1 MSENNVVSRYTT
13 AARINHWITAVSLI
27 LLALSGMALFHP
39 SLFFLTHL
47 FGGGQMT
54 RAVHPWIG
62 VVLFFSFL
70 GLFFRFFAL
79 NLWNRDDTV
88 WMKNLGAVINDR
100 EEGMPELG
108 KYNAGQK
115 LVFWGQ
121 SILILLLFG
130 SGLVLWD
137 VYFEAYTY
145 DRPEAAV
152 GGRPCAVRDRRHPDL
167 DRPRLRRDLGQ
178 GHLARHDPRL
188 GHPRLELEA
197 PSQVVPPGSRQAL
210 SNLPDNTVGAFAESD
225 PVRLPDLVTVF
236 ARRAER
242 LAALAPGHELEG
254 FLRMIAALVL
264 AQHDALS
271 GPAAGNVA
279 RSDEGRAARSPVLQ
293 ARRELARGAGAHPR
307 AHRRHW
313 PARGRPAGPHGACRG
328 LGRRSRGAGRPLPAR
343 RREAR
348 PGRRDGVRGGSLA
361 GRLDAHGRPPR
372 CGRARSGR
380 FRPVPGLR
388 LAAGR
393 RPGGA
398 GRHQVR
404 PSPSALLALRHGL
417 ALRADALRALRQHR
431 QDLVPPVRRHVVSQ
445 GRVLRGLPGL
455 FEGVLHR
462 ERAHAGAAGRRS
474 RARWGSMC
482 WWARRALPAWPI
494 RLSWESWASPTET
507 IDTNVRR
514 CGNARYVQAGY
525 KTRAA
530 HGRGPGCR

>member
-39 SLFFLTHL
+39 SLYFLTNL

-137 VYFEAYTY
+137 VYFEAYTSIDQKRLSAVVHALCAIGAILIWIVHVY
-145 DRPEAAV
+145 AAIWV
-152 GGRPCAVRDRRHPDL
+152 KGT
-167 DRPRLRRDLGQ
+167 
-178 GHLARHDPRL
+178 LARHDARL

-210 SNLPDNTVGAFAESD
+210 SNLPDNTVGV
-225 PVRLPDLVTVF
+225 VRRERPRQA
-236 ARRAER
+236 ARSRHGLRQAR
-242 LAALAPGHELEG
+242 GAARGRSRTGHELEG
-254 FLRMIAALVL
+254 FLRMIAALVA
-264 AQHDALS
+264 AQHEAL
-271 GPAAGNVA
+271 AGLPPGRCPVPTPRA
-279 RSDEGRAARSPVLQ
+279 RRSIPPVQ

-307 AHRRHW
+307 AHRRHR
-313 PARGRPAGPHGACRG
+313 PARARPAGPHGARRG
-328 LGRRSRGAGRPLPAR
+328 LGPAISRR
-343 RREAR
+343 
-348 PGRRDGVRGGSLA
+348 
-361 GRLDAHGRPPR
+361 
-372 CGRARSGR
+372 
-380 FRPVPGLR
+380 
-388 LAAGR
+388 
-393 RPGGA
+393 
-398 GRHQVR
+398 
-404 PSPSALLALRHGL
+404 
-417 ALRADALRALRQHR
+417 
-431 QDLVPPVRRHVVSQ
+431 
-445 GRVLRGLPGL
+445 
-455 FEGVLHR
+455 
-462 ERAHAGAAGRRS
+462 
-474 RARWGSMC
+474 
-482 WWARRALPAWPI
+482 WPT
-494 RLSWESWASPTET
+494 ASCKAT
-507 IDTNVRR
+507 
-514 CGNARYVQAGY
+514 
-525 KTRAA
+525 
-530 HGRGPGCR
+530 